1 MKVFAPCLNSLLE
14 YAAYQDLD
22 NNATKIDGRGMSF
35 RGIVNTT
42 KEELSNYLVNQK
54 HLKVTVYSKISAMVS
69 MPPSGYFFR
78 IGLHS
83 PGNNSLF
90 LMLFFWSREKLS
102 LSISVKI
109 VNEIGNLNTLCIGKC
124 L

>member
-90 LMLFFWSREKLS
+90 LMLFFWSRESCLYLFQLKLS
-102 LSISVKI
+102 TKL
-109 VNEIGNLNTLCIGKC
+109 ET
-124 L
+124 